1 VNHVCTLSGH
11 SKTINCVRV
20 SPTGG
25 HLVSTADGGEI
36 LLWQPN
42 DTSSSAAAAASSLPK
57 GNLVEAGPETD
68 GTPVWRRVTT
78 LRGHNDDVMDVSWAT
93 DGTALLTGSI
103 DNKAIIWEV
112 SDKNRGKILAQLANH
127 KHFIQGVAWDPAQQ
141 FVVTQST
148 DRTCR
153 VYSLKPPASGGKR
166 SKHAQWALPAA
177 HTASDFY
184 CSHTLSKRSFNN
196 KKNKDLEAGKE
207 TTTTGAAGGE
217 QLPDTNP
224 FAPPPQ
230 HRQQQQQQKHPL
242 FHDETINSFFR
253 RLSWSPDGSFL
264 VIPAGIFPSHRYQ
277 DTTGTAESKV
287 VLNTAYIYARGKWS
301 APIMHLPGHDRPIVA
316 VRFCPIAF
324 ACDKEKDDDKSRS
337 RNAGE
342 VGEATTAEGTLLPL
356 SPTQGT
362 TSAVC
367 NDQNKYTTVT
377 NTSPL
382 HYITALPY
390 KMVFAVATTDSVI
403 IYDTQSTVPVAVLG
417 ALHYASITDLAWSS
431 DGTYLAVGSKDGYCS
446 IAVFDKGELGE
457 PMKKEDLPGHIA
469 KRMSAAQRKI
479 KPTVIVSNRKKAGGG
494 GEAAQKKGVGEKAA
508 SVVVVATGG
517 GGEGG
522 GEGAAAWTMPIPVQ
536 HQQQDQ
542 QPDQQ
547 KKKRI
552 QPELIAHCSSTIPM
566 DVDKKQ
572 PPERKRI
579 VAEAIGPVVV
589 EVPQQ
594 EEKHVHDGGGGGAA
608 AAANNSGAKRR
619 ITPTM
624 VNTSPEEAFIATNT
638 NTNSVVAV
646 KPSNASEI
654 GNSGGC
660 GRSEKKRRITPIPI
674 GVNTSQLSPGV
685 QVVKPSEQEA
695 ELAAP
700 VSGGM
705 SIAALAML
713 AGQNAAEEDQE
724 ERK

>member
-1 VNHVCTLSGH
+1 MNHVCTLSGH

-20 SPTGG
+20 SPTGR

-42 DTSSSAAAAASSLPK
+42 DSSSSAAAAASSLPK
-57 GNLVEAGPETD
+57 GNLVEADSETD

-153 VYSLKPPASGGKR
+153 VYSLKPPASGRKR

-177 HTASDFY
+177 QTASDFY
-184 CSHTLSKRSFNN
+184 CSHTLSKRSFIN

-207 TTTTGAAGGE
+207 TTTTGAVGGE

-224 FAPPPQ
+224 LAPSPQ
-230 HRQQQQQQKHPL
+230 QQQQQQQQQQKHPL

-264 VIPAGIFPSHRYQ
+264 VIPAGVFPSHRYQ
-277 DTTGTAESKV
+277 DSTGTTGTTKSKV
-287 VLNTAYIYARGKWS
+287 VLNTAYIYARGKWA
-301 APIMHLPGHDRPIVA
+301 APVMHLPGHDRPIVA
-316 VRFCPIAF
+316 VRFCPVAF
-324 ACDKEKDDDKSRS
+324 ACDKEKDDGRSRS
-337 RNAGE
+337 RNGGG
-342 VGEATTAEGTLLPL
+342 VGEATTAEDTLLPL
-356 SPTQGT
+356 SPTEGS
-362 TSAVC
+362 TSAAC
-367 NDQNKYTTVT
+367 NDDNKDTTTT
-377 NTSPL
+377 NTLQLSS
-382 HYITALPY
+382 LPY

-446 IAVFDKGELGE
+446 VAVFDKGELGE
-457 PMKKEDLPGHIA
+457 PMKMEELPGHIA

-479 KPTVIVSNRKKAGGG
+479 APTVIVSNRKKAAGGG
-494 GEAAQKKGVGEKAA
+494 ATQRKGVEEKAA
-508 SVVVVATGG
+508 AVVVVATGG
-517 GGEGG
+517 GG
-522 GEGAAAWTMPIPVQ
+522 GEVAAASTMSLPLSQ
-536 HQQQDQ
+536 QQQDQ

-552 QPELIAHCSSTIPM
+552 QPELIAHPCSTTPM

-572 PPERKRI
+572 QPERERI

-594 EEKHVHDGGGGGAA
+594 QEKQVQDAAAAA
-608 AAANNSGAKRR
+608 AAANNSGGKRR
-619 ITPTM
+619 ITPT
-624 VNTSPEEAFIATNT
+624 VINTSPEEAFIATKINT
-638 NTNSVVAV
+638 NNVVAM

-660 GRSEKKRRITPIPI
+660 GRSEKKRRITPILI
-674 GVNTSQLSPGV
+674 GVNTAQLSPGV
-685 QVVKPSEQEA
+685 QVVKPSEQKE
-695 ELAAP
+695 EVAAP

-713 AGQNAAEEDQE
+713 AGQNAAEGDE
-724 ERK
+724 EKRK